1 MNWRSVWKTS
11 QDGPNRM
18 PLIFLFYL
26 VFCFIQPAQDHAHWE
41 KWATTCVGVLCFL
54 VLYLTSYLKRG
65 PIAQWSV
72 AGIVLL
78 GCLLVPINF
87 GMFGFFI
94 YAAALVGFRFDARMA
109 YALIVGIVAVV
120 ALMGLVLHTGVW
132 MWAYILPVVAIVGV
146 SNIHLAAKKR
156 ADRKLRLAH
165 EEVQHLAKVAER
177 ERIAR
182 DLHDVLGHTLSVVVL
197 KAELAAKLVERDAGR
212 AQREM
217 SEVEGIAR
225 EALADVR
232 HAIRGYRARGLGEEL
247 ARAKATLETAG
258 VRAQC
263 EAPDMAALAGK
274 ISATQETVLAL
285 VVRESV
291 TNVVRHAQAS
301 ICRIRLERTYN
312 CYRLEISDDGRGGA
326 AEEGN
331 GLRGM
336 RERVEAL
343 GGNMTREISQG
354 TRLIVTIP
362 AGSRQE
368 AIA

>member
-11 QDGPNRM
+11 ENGPTRA
-18 PLIFLFYL
+18 PLLFLFYL
-26 VFCFIQPAQDHAHWE
+26 VFCFLQPIERHAGWKE
-41 KWATTCVGVLCFL
+41 WAVTGAAIVCFL
-54 VLYLTSYLKRG
+54 ALYLTSYFVRG
-65 PIAQWSV
+65 RLGQWSL
-72 AGIVLL
+72 AGIVILACAL
-78 GCLLVPINF
+78 APVNPGIF
-87 GMFGFFI
+87 AFFI
-94 YAAALVGFRFDARMA
+94 YAAALAGFRFDARTA
-109 YALIVGIVAVV
+109 YAVVGGLVVV
-120 ALMGLVLHTGVW
+120 AAVEGWMLHTGYW
-132 MWAYILPVVAIVGV
+132 MWVCILPIVVIVGV
-146 SNIHLAAKKR
+146 SNIHLASKRR
-156 ADRKLRLAH
+156 ADAKLRMAH
-165 EEVQHLAKVAER
+165 EEIEHLAKVAER

-197 KAELAAKLVERDAGR
+197 KAELAAKLAEHDPSR

-217 SEVEGIAR
+217 SEVEQIAR
-225 EALADVR
+225 EALAEVR
-232 HAIRGYRARGLGEEL
+232 HAIRGYRTRGLGEEL
-247 ARAKATLETAG
+247 ARAKATLEIAG

-274 ISATQETVLAL
+274 LSAAQETVLAL

-301 ICRIRLERTYN
+301 SCRIRLERTGN
-312 CYRLEISDDGRGGA
+312 SYRLEIFDDGRGGS

-343 GGNMTREISQG
+343 GGDMTREISHG

>member
-78 GCLLVPINF
+78 GCLLVPVNF

-197 KAELAAKLVERDAGR
+197 KAELAAKLVECDPGR

-217 SEVEGIAR
+217 REVEGIAR

-301 ICRIRLERTYN
+301 ICRIRLERTDN
-312 CYRLEISDDGRGGA
+312 CCRLEISDDGRGGA

>member
-1 MNWRSVWKTS
+1 MNWRSVWKVS
-11 QDGPNRM
+11 EDGPNRM
-18 PLIFLFYL
+18 PLLFLFYL
-26 VFCFIQPAQDHAHWE
+26 VFCFIQPLQSHASWGE
-41 KWATTCVGVLCFL
+41 WAATGAAILCFL
-54 VLYLTSYLKRG
+54 ALYLISYFTRG
-65 PIAQWSV
+65 RLGQWAL
-72 AGIVLL
+72 AGIVVLA
-78 GCLLVPINF
+78 CALVPFNPGI
-87 GMFGFFI
+87 FGFFI
-94 YAAALVGFRFDARMA
+94 YAAALAGFRFNVRNA
-109 YALIVGIVAVV
+109 YAIVGGLLVLVAVE
-120 ALMGLVLHTGVW
+120 GWRLHTGYW
-132 MWAYILPVVAIVGV
+132 MWVYILPIVAIVGV
-146 SNIHLAAKKR
+146 SNIHLAAKRR

-165 EEVQHLAKVAER
+165 EEIEHLAKVAER

-197 KAELAAKLVERDAGR
+197 KAELAAKLVERDAVR

-217 SEVEGIAR
+217 SEVERIAR

-263 EAPDMAALAGK
+263 DAPDLAALAGK
-274 ISATQETVLAL
+274 ISAAQETVLAL
-285 VVRESV
+285 VVREAV

-301 ICRIRLERTYN
+301 ACRIRLERTDN
-312 CYRLEISDDGRGGA
+312 CYRLEISDNGRGGS

-343 GGNMTREISQG
+343 GGEMTRGISQG
-354 TRLIVTIP
+354 TRLTVTIP

>member
-1 MNWRSVWKTS
+1 MNWRSVWKS
-11 QDGPNRM
+11 SENGPNRA
-18 PLIFLFYL
+18 PLLFLFYL
-26 VFCFIQPAQDHAHWE
+26 VFCFLQPIERHAGWKE
-41 KWATTCVGVLCFL
+41 WAVTGAAIVCFL
-54 VLYLTSYLKRG
+54 ALYLTSYFIRG
-65 PIAQWSV
+65 RLGQWSL
-72 AGIVLL
+72 AGIVVLACAL
-78 GCLLVPINF
+78 APVNPGI
-87 GMFGFFI
+87 FGFFI
-94 YAAALVGFRFDARMA
+94 YAAALAGFRFNAKTA
-109 YALIVGIVAVV
+109 YAVIG
-120 ALMGLVLHTGVW
+120 GLVVLVAMEGWLLHTGYW
-132 MWAYILPVVAIVGV
+132 MWVYILPIVAIVGV
-146 SNIHLAAKKR
+146 SNIHLAAKQR

-165 EEVQHLAKVAER
+165 EEIEHLAKVAER

-197 KAELAAKLVERDAGR
+197 KAELAAKLVERDPRR
-212 AQREM
+212 AQQEM
-217 SEVEGIAR
+217 SEVEQIAR

-263 EAPDMAALAGK
+263 DAPNLATLAGK
-274 ISATQETVLAL
+274 ISVAQETVLAL

-301 ICRIRLERTYN
+301 ACRIWLERTDN
-312 CYRLEISDDGRGGA
+312 CYRLEISDNGRGGA

-343 GGNMTREISQG
+343 GGDMTREISQG